1 MSEFDTND
9 PAPITREMERPSH
22 ANGQNFSIT
31 DEMERWQAAH
41 GHRLTQSADQI
52 ARDGIHAGIQ
62 ANHQSHP
69 EDISA

>member
-41 GHRLTQSADQI
+41 GHR
-52 ARDGIHAGIQ
+52 R
-62 ANHQSHP
+62 
-69 EDISA
+69 